1 MDNLF
6 LRSAP
11 LCLCT
16 TTYPNSD
23 KRVVKDQS
31 IPLLSPSYLTDELM
45 KHANPNLEDNS
56 YE

>member
-1 MDNLF
+1 MDSLF

-16 TTYPNSD
+16 TTYTNSD